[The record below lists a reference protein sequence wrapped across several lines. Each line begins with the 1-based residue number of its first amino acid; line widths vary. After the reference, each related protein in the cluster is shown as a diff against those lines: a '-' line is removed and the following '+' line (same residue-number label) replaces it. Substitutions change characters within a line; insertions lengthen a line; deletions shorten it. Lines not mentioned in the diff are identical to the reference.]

1 MPTPFAPPVI
11 LAHNARAD
19 LHTLIRAHSTP
30 QSLALR
36 ARIVLRSADGDRPSN
51 LPISREFGCDN
62 HTVGTWRRRYLDRI
76 DTMLVR
82 WFPQRAAVGK
92 LLFHHSQAITMEE
105 KAHDHLSDSQRAGA
119 HTTEG
124 TLFVAFELS
133 EKTWKLG
140 FTTGHGQKP
149 RERTVTARQ
158 QERVLDEIAHA
169 KRRLGLPASAA
180 VVSCYEA
187 GREGFWLHRFLQGH
201 GITNHVVDSSSIE
214 VNRRRRRAKSDGL
227 DVRKLLSMLLR
238 YAHGERQVWQ
248 VVKVPSVEAEDQR
261 HLHRDLETLKQ
272 ERASTMTRIEGL
284 LSSQGLRVTSLTK
297 LPEQLEALRLWDG
310 SPMPPG
316 LRRRVLRVY
325 AHYTFLSEQ
334 IAAVEAERR
343 TQLQTSSE
351 ASIDKVRQLM
361 QLKGIGI
368 NGAWLLVMEFFGWRA
383 FKNRREVGGLAGFTP
398 TPYQSGESAR
408 EQGMSKSG
416 NRHVRWMTT
425 ELAWSWRRFQPDSA
439 LSVWF
444 RERFGSGGKRLRR
457 IGIVAVARKLLIA
470 LWRFLETGVIP
481 VGAVLKEG

>member
-1 MPTPFAPPVI
+1 MTTPATRNV
-11 LAHNARAD
+11 
-19 LHTLIRAHSTP
+19 
-30 QSLALR
+30 QE
-36 ARIVLRSADGDRPSN
+36 RP
-51 LPISREFGCDN
+51 
-62 HTVGTWRRRYLDRI
+62 
-76 DTMLVR
+76 
-82 WFPQRAAVGK
+82 
-92 LLFHHSQAITMEE
+92 
-105 KAHDHLSDSQRAGA
+105 
-119 HTTEG
+119 TEG

-140 FTTGHGQKP
+140 CTTGHGQQP
-149 RERTVTARQ
+149 RERTVPARQ

-169 KRRLGLPASAA
+169 KRRLGLPDTAP

-297 LPEQLEALRLWDG
+297 LPEQLEALRLCDG

-316 LRRRVLRVY
+316 LRRRVMRVY

-334 IAAVEAERR
+334 IAAVEVERR
-343 TQLQTSSE
+343 AQLQTSAD
-351 ASIDKVRQLM
+351 ASIDKIRQLM

-408 EQGMSKSG
+408 EQGITKSG

-425 ELAWSWRRFQPDSA
+425 ELAWSWLRFQPDSA

-470 LWRFLETGVIP
+470 LWRFLETGVLP
-481 VGAVLKEG
+481 AGAVLKEA